1 MFTVCLLPLLILIY
15 YFNSVNYL
23 TSLYLFIY
31 LYTITHILYTGSMVD
46 ITTIIAFL
54 NKLNN
59 PLLNP
64 TIFLII
70 CIVIN
75 LFFFKK
81 KQITL
86 YRNLLIIN
94 MTFLLT
100 NTNLMLFNIIET
112 YKGSVSL
119 TPTLTNGLL
128 IIHPLILYSYYGVL
142 LLFLFHTLYKST
154 KSLNK
159 IYFYPFFLERNIS
172 YIIGIIALALGS
184 WWSHQE
190 LNWGGFWS
198 WDLVEIFLLITVTY
212 STYIIHSEKESKLYL
227 YKALFFLFNFILYI
241 ISVRFNLINSIHN
254 FFSQDSLLFKITY
267 VLVFLFFILI
277 NLIINYF
284 RNSRDSYTTKNFNHI
299 KGTIEVV
306 YIILISY
313 VAIVYFYFYALKS
326 SSNLLIYLVPVFTYS
341 LLPSMLAYKTT
352 FFQLIAPF
360 LESNILSSMFYLNLR
375 LSFIFIV
382 HVVFLLFLLN
392 SLIFYD
398 INILLPFFELKWLL
412 AGLSSNNVSHINTL
426 SLCLSGVSTLN
437 TDLSLI
443 NFELLIDYYTPGIT
457 GNSPSDLIVYSVPA
471 VTELHGFVIFLHKF
485 FIKLSFIDNLFILFI
500 VFSSAIYINIWCRPI
515 ISY

>member
-1 MFTVCLLPLLILIY
+1 
-15 YFNSVNYL
+15 
-23 TSLYLFIY
+23 
-31 LYTITHILYTGSMVD
+31 
-46 ITTIIAFL
+46 
-54 NKLNN
+54 
-59 PLLNP
+59 
-64 TIFLII
+64 
-70 CIVIN
+70 
-75 LFFFKK
+75 
-81 KQITL
+81 
-86 YRNLLIIN
+86 
-94 MTFLLT
+94 
-100 NTNLMLFNIIET
+100 
-112 YKGSVSL
+112 
-119 TPTLTNGLL
+119 
-128 IIHPLILYSYYGVL
+128 
-142 LLFLFHTLYKST
+142 
-154 KSLNK
+154 
-159 IYFYPFFLERNIS
+159 
-172 YIIGIIALALGS
+172 
-184 WWSHQE
+184 
-190 LNWGGFWS
+190 
-198 WDLVEIFLLITVTY
+198 LITVTY

-398 INILLPFFELKWLL
+398 INILLPFFELK
-412 AGLSSNNVSHINTL
+412 
-426 SLCLSGVSTLN
+426 
-437 TDLSLI
+437 
-443 NFELLIDYYTPGIT
+443 
-457 GNSPSDLIVYSVPA
+457 
-471 VTELHGFVIFLHKF
+471 
-485 FIKLSFIDNLFILFI
+485 
-500 VFSSAIYINIWCRPI
+500 
-515 ISY
+515 